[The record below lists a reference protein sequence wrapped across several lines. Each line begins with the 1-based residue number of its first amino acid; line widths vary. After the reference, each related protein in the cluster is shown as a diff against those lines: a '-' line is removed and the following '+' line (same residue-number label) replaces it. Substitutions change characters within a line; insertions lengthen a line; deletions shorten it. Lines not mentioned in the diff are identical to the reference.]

1 MNNEKYL
8 IILIYYKICIN
19 IKRKVGG
26 KMDCKKEEN
35 TKDFKEQ
42 KEEFKKCINDN
53 FENLEYVEESENIEE
68 I

>member
-1 MNNEKYL
+1 
-8 IILIYYKICIN
+8 
-19 IKRKVGG
+19 
-26 KMDCKKEEN
+26 MDCKKEEN